1 MPTAA
6 QAKPTTIHPGSAPLR
21 AVLTAGHSSTRVRTQ
36 ITIAVVAMTSP
47 RIRSRMARRLVE
59 PPETCAFIADEAS
72 SRRVVDRNSR
82 RSVRGRSPWVLLL
95 FSYDLVHL
103 TSVVTPGATDVD
115 LVATEPVRPGA
126 DALTT
131 GDT

>member
-1 MPTAA
+1 
-6 QAKPTTIHPGSAPLR
+6 
-21 AVLTAGHSSTRVRTQ
+21 
-36 ITIAVVAMTSP
+36 
-47 RIRSRMARRLVE
+47 
-59 PPETCAFIADEAS
+59 
-72 SRRVVDRNSR
+72 
-82 RSVRGRSPWVLLL
+82 VLLL

-103 TSVVTPGATDVD
+103 TSVVTPGATDAD